1 MKLVKPERENMQG
14 KHLRSKRVQDRTKVP
29 EPKDG
34 PIREKGR
41 K

>member
-1 MKLVKPERENMQG
+1 MKLVKQERENMQG
-14 KHLRSKRVQDRTKVP
+14 KHLRSKRVHIP

-34 PIREKGR
+34 TIREKGR